1 MKDLIMKCISI
12 IRLQSISTK
21 WTPTPENY
29 ITTEIYSSPSSS
41 LISQDIISLLTYL
54 HHISLDISIKE
65 DIKAVN
71 INTQDLI
78 QKFRNVHIT
87 PEIIPDEIIADI
99 PTRWKQLIQIRDK
112 VSRIY

>member
-29 ITTEIYSSPSSS
+29 IPTEIYSSSP
-41 LISQDIISLLTYL
+41 LISKDIISLLTYL

-65 DIKAVN
+65 DIKAVT
-71 INTQDLI
+71 INAQDLI

-112 VSRIY
+112 VSRVY